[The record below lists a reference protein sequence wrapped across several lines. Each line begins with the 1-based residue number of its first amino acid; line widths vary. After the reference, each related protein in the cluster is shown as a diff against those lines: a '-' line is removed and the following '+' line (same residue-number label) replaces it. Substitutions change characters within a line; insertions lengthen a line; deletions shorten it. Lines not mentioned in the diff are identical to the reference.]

1 VVKQVIDELKKGFA
15 VTSICNRNFLAKDAL
30 FLTGVITF
38 NLLICINRIALHRK
52 LQTAIIKRNGL
63 LLHLPANVVRRSRK
77 LWVKIDRHVTLCVLQ
92 SHGGAGVKLK
102 S

>member
-1 VVKQVIDELKKGFA
+1 MKQVIDELKKGFA

-52 LQTAIIKRNGL
+52 LQTGRRQKKRL
-63 LLHLPANVVRRSRK
+63 AAAPAGQRRSPK
-77 LWVKIDRHVTLCVLQ
+77 PETV
-92 SHGGAGVKLK
+92 G
-102 S
+102 